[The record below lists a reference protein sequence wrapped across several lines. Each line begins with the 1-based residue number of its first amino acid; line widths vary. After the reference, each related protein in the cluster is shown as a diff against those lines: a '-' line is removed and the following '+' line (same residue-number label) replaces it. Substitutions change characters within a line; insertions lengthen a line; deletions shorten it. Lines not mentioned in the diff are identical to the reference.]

1 MLPRPVRTDG
11 AFATRAISTDVRAGR
26 PVGRLS
32 CGPPRPR
39 VGAHVELF
47 VDGAVLLV
55 PGGIGIAEPFV
66 GSEPF
71 VAGGRCE
78 YAAVTRDPTG
88 VVEVDP
94 VAAVTLGDL
103 FDLWG
108 VHLGR
113 DGFAGFAGRVAAFV
127 DGDPV
132 AGDPRAIPLARHAQ
146 VVLEIGA
153 PFVAPHRRYGFP
165 PGL

>member
-11 AFATRAISTDVRAGR
+11 TYATRAVSADVRAGR
-26 PVGRLS
+26 PVGRLA
-32 CGPPRPR
+32 CRPPRPR

-47 VDGAVLLV
+47 VDGYVMLL

-66 GSEPF
+66 GSEPL
-71 VAGGRCE
+71 VSAGRCE
-78 YAAVTRDPTG
+78 YAAVTRGPTG
-88 VVEVDP
+88 VIEVDP
-94 VAAVTLGDL
+94 VEAPTLGDL

-108 VHLGR
+108 VPLGR
-113 DGFAGFAGRVAAFV
+113 DGFAGFTGRVLAFV
-127 DGDPV
+127 GGEPV